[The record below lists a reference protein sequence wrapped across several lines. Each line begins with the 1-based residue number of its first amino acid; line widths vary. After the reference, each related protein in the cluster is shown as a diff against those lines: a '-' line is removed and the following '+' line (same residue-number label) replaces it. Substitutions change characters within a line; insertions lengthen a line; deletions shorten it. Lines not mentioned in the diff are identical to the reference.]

1 MTVLLSYK
9 RNKEIST
16 YVRGDLTRS
25 AQGHRVYKHRN
36 EIDDKQKK

>member
-9 RNKEIST
+9 RNKEVRT
-16 YVRGDLTRS
+16 FVRGDLTKS
-25 AQGHRVYKHRN
+25 AQGHRVYKRRN